1 MRNSLLALALAL
13 ALSGC
18 KDKAKDAPPAATG
31 SGTVAGPV
39 APADAAMV
47 EPGSGS
53 GSAVGSGSAAA
64 AACKDV
70 EITLAKAGHVVRRDT
85 EQTVK
90 LEEMKDAL
98 SKLAAACKGAVVVT
112 ANEDMDY
119 QSMITVLDHAKS
131 AGFSDIAL
139 DAKDAPKTPAVPRPT
154 TPPPVTNSPIV
165 QVTKKDISII
175 VGSEPPKVIGAI
187 ADVDAAKLDEA
198 LAKVP
203 NKRDGTPLI
212 VQADAATS
220 AKTINAIVVAAKKA
234 GFGDLLFAI
243 KNR

>member
-1 MRNSLLALALAL
+1 MQTSVLAMAFALALL
-13 ALSGC
+13 GC
-18 KDKAKDAPPAATG
+18 KGKSTPATTG
-31 SGTVAGPV
+31 SGSVAGPAAQV
-39 APADAAMV
+39 DAPAAD
-47 EPGSGS
+47 PGSGS
-53 GSAVGSGSAAA
+53 GSGSAAA

-70 EITLAKAGHVVRRDT
+70 EITLAKTGHVVRRDT
-85 EQTVK
+85 EQPVK

-98 SKLAAACKGAVVVT
+98 SKLAATCTGAVVVT
-112 ANEDMDY
+112 ASDDMDY
-119 QSMITVLDHAKS
+119 QSMITALDHAKS

-139 DAKDAPKTPAVPRPT
+139 DAKDAPKTPATPRPA